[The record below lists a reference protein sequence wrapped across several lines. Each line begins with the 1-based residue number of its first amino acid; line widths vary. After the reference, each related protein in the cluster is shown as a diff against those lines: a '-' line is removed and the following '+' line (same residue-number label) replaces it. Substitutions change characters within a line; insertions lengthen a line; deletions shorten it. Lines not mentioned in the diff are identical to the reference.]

1 MSGRLIAQILVSVG
15 TVVGRAFVA
24 AYKQAAAN
32 AAQGGGAAGRAGTK
46 ASAADAL
53 TRKTGLTMDEACQI
67 LNVTREAELA
77 EVAKHYDHLFKV
89 NDSSAGGSFY
99 LQSKVV
105 RAKERFELE
114 RAEQLKEKAEA
125 EAPKNDQ
132 QQPPPNGSA

>member
-32 AAQGGGAAGRAGTK
+32 AAQGGGAAGRAGAK

-53 TRKTGLTMDEACQI
+53 TRQTGMTIDEACQI

-77 EVAKHYDHLFKV
+77 EVVKHYEHLFKC
-89 NDSSAGGSFY
+89 NDQATGGSFY
-99 LQSKVV
+99 LQSKIV
-105 RAKERFELE
+105 RAKERFEME
-114 RAEQLKEKAEA
+114 RAEALKEKAEA
-125 EAPKNDQ
+125 EAPKNNDQ
-132 QQPPPNGSA
+132 QPSQ